1 MHISLLR
8 IEHHVK
14 MHISEW
20 DGAIGGRGK
29 EKARRSTNI
38 QNWHENVESVQ
49 NRVAAH

>member
-1 MHISLLR
+1 
-8 IEHHVK
+8 

-38 QNWHENVESVQ
+38 QNWHENGQFSELVFFDERRVSAGLSAPSV
-49 NRVAAH
+49 